1 MNESAIKL
9 TEEQEYAVSVMM
21 SGRNVFL
28 TGEAGTGKST
38 VLQEFR
44 RRCDRPCVVLAPTGI
59 AAINAGGTTIH
70 SFFQLRPGLLTPDT
84 IEPFTSGS
92 RAQVIRE
99 ARTIVIDEVSMV
111 RSDLLSAIDIRL
123 RALTGGPKRQMPF
136 GGKQIVLV
144 GDFFQLPPVVK
155 PGIESD
161 YLNQRLGGSFAFQT
175 DLWAAAQ
182 FSCVFLRQ
190 VHRQGGD
197 ARFMAVLNDLR
208 NGKFAEAA
216 EVLNGLC
223 LRERQRKV
231 PPVCLCTTNR
241 EAREVNVRA
250 SVCGNGAS
258 RTFNAVVKGQFPE
271 GNYPTE
277 LSLEVRVGNRV
288 MLLCNCRKKDG
299 EFDYVN
305 GDLGVVTR
313 FVGEG
318 DDAAVVLRLDSGR
331 EVTVESNEWKSFS
344 YVSAED
350 PVSHKR
356 VVRQHE
362 VGSFTQMPLRL
373 AYAVTIHKSQGLSL
387 DSVDLNLGCGCFSH
401 GQLYTA
407 LSRCRSL
414 AGLRIDR
421 AVRPEDLIIDQA
433 VIDFYA
439 EMVGRDLRARR
450 NAKKTQNSLEDR
462 CGPPR
467 TSDPTDPPP
476 YYEEAMQ
483 YYLHQLDPH
492 YAPDA
497 GSVRQFEF
505 CFDQRVYAHPDLEK
519 LKVVYRSCGFNKYD
533 APALNPIAESYCF
546 GNGVTETEL
555 VRVSRIIAK
564 Y

>member
-1 MNESAIKL
+1 MNESPIKL

-38 VLQEFR
+38 VLREFR

-99 ARTIVIDEVSMV
+99 AKTIVIDEVSMV

-123 RALTGGPKRQMPF
+123 RALTGGPRRQMPF

-231 PPVCLCTTNR
+231 PPICLCTTNH

-250 SVCGNGAS
+250 SVCGKGAS

-277 LSLEVRVGNRV
+277 QSLEVGVGNRV
-288 MLLCNCRKKDG
+288 MLLCNCRNKDG

-313 FVGEG
+313 FIGEG
-318 DDAAVVLRLDSGR
+318 DDVEVVLRLDSGR

-356 VVRQHE
+356 VVRQQE

-421 AVRPEDLIIDQA
+421 AVRPEDLIVDKS
-433 VIDFYA
+433 VVDFYA
-439 EMVGRDLRARR
+439 KLALARPDSEDLVPVE
-450 NAKKTQNSLEDR
+450 T
-462 CGPPR
+462 
-467 TSDPTDPPP
+467 PP

-505 CFDQRVYAHPDLEK
+505 CFDQRVYEHPDLEK
-519 LKVVYRSCGFNKYD
+519 LKLIYRSCGFNKYD
-533 APALNPIAESYCF
+533 APVLNPIAESYCS

-555 VRVSRIIAK
+555 VRVSRVIAK

>member
-1 MNESAIKL
+1 MNESPIKL

-38 VLQEFR
+38 VLREFR

-99 ARTIVIDEVSMV
+99 AKTIVIDEVSMV

-123 RALTGGPKRQMPF
+123 RALTGGPRRQMPF

-182 FSCVFLRQ
+182 FACVFLRQ

-231 PPVCLCTTNR
+231 PPICLCTTNH

-250 SVCGNGAS
+250 SVCGKGAS

-277 LSLEVRVGNRV
+277 QSLEVGVGNRV
-288 MLLCNCRKKDG
+288 MLLCNCRNKDG

-313 FVGEG
+313 FIGEG
-318 DDAAVVLRLDSGR
+318 DDVEVVLRLDSGR

-356 VVRQHE
+356 VVRQQE

-421 AVRPEDLIIDQA
+421 AVRPEDLIVDKS
-433 VIDFYA
+433 VVDFYA
-439 EMVGRDLRARR
+439 KLALARPDSEDLVPVE
-450 NAKKTQNSLEDR
+450 T
-462 CGPPR
+462 
-467 TSDPTDPPP
+467 PP

-505 CFDQRVYAHPDLEK
+505 CFDQRVYEHPDLEK
-519 LKVVYRSCGFNKYD
+519 LKLVYRSCGFNKYD
-533 APALNPIAESYCF
+533 APVLNPIAESYCS

-555 VRVSRIIAK
+555 VRVSRVIAK

>member
-1 MNESAIKL
+1 MNESTIKL
-9 TEEQEYAVSVMM
+9 TEEQERAVSVMM

-38 VLQEFR
+38 VLREFQ

-182 FSCVFLRQ
+182 FACVFLRQ

-216 EVLNGLC
+216 KVLNGLS
-223 LRERQRKV
+223 LRDRQRKV
-231 PPVCLCTTNR
+231 PPVCLCTTNH

-250 SVCGNGAS
+250 SVCGKGER

-277 LSLEVRVGNRV
+277 QSLEVGVGNRV
-288 MLLCNCRKKDG
+288 MLLCNCRNKDG

-318 DDAAVVLRLDSGR
+318 DDVEVVLRLDSGR

-356 VVRQHE
+356 VVRQQE
-362 VGSFTQMPLRL
+362 VGSFAQVPLRL

-387 DSVDLNLGCGCFSH
+387 DSVDLNLGYGCFSH

-421 AVRPEDLIIDQA
+421 AVRPEDLIIDKS
-433 VIDFYA
+433 VVDFYA
-439 EMVGRDLRARR
+439 KLALARPDSEDLVPVE
-450 NAKKTQNSLEDR
+450 T
-462 CGPPR
+462 
-467 TSDPTDPPP
+467 PP

-497 GSVRQFEF
+497 VSVRQFEF
-505 CFDQRVYAHPDLEK
+505 CFEQRVYQHPDLEK
-519 LKVVYRSCGFNKYD
+519 LKLVHRSCGFNKYD
-533 APALNPIAESYCF
+533 GPVLKPIAESYCS
-546 GNGVTETEL
+546 GNGVTEAEL
-555 VRVSRIIAK
+555 VRVSRLIAK

>member
-1 MNESAIKL
+1 MNESPIKL

-38 VLQEFR
+38 VLREFR

-99 ARTIVIDEVSMV
+99 AKTIVIDEVSMV

-123 RALTGGPKRQMPF
+123 RALTGGPRRQMPF

-155 PGIESD
+155 PGIELD

-182 FSCVFLRQ
+182 FACVFLRQ

-231 PPVCLCTTNR
+231 QPICLCTTNH

-250 SVCGNGAS
+250 SVCGKGAS
-258 RTFNAVVKGQFPE
+258 RTFNAVVKGQFSE

-277 LSLEVRVGNRV
+277 QSLEVGVGNRV
-288 MLLCNCRKKDG
+288 MLLCNCRNKDG

-313 FVGEG
+313 FIGEG
-318 DDAAVVLRLDSGR
+318 DDVEVVLRLDGGR

-356 VVRQHE
+356 VVRQQE
-362 VGSFTQMPLRL
+362 IGSFTQMPLRL

-421 AVRPEDLIIDQA
+421 AVRPEDLIVDKS
-433 VIDFYA
+433 VVDFYA
-439 EMVGRDLRARR
+439 KLALARPDSEDLVPVE
-450 NAKKTQNSLEDR
+450 T
-462 CGPPR
+462 
-467 TSDPTDPPP
+467 PP

-505 CFDQRVYAHPDLEK
+505 CFDQRVYEHPDLEK
-519 LKVVYRSCGFNKYD
+519 LKLVYRSCGFNKYD
-533 APALNPIAESYCF
+533 GPVLNPIAESYCS

-555 VRVSRIIAK
+555 VRVSSVIAK